1 MKYLKAEKASRK
13 DLEMYV
19 AVLST
24 QKNVYEEE
32 ADKLKK
38 DLDDGEHAQ
47 WMSMWIICGF
57 LSLDLKYCN

>member
-1 MKYLKAEKASRK
+1 MKAEKASRK

-47 WMSMWIICGF
+47 
-57 LSLDLKYCN
+57 

>member
-38 DLDDGEHAQ
+38 DLDDGERAQ
-47 WMSMWIICGF
+47 WMGM
-57 LSLDLKYCN
+57 

>member
-1 MKYLKAEKASRK
+1 MKAEKASRK

-24 QKNVYEEE
+24 QKKVYEEE

-47 WMSMWIICGF
+47 
-57 LSLDLKYCN
+57 